1 MTVCGDLFREAVC
14 ESSDGRRRAHR
25 PTLHRFTLCSAFANP
40 LSTAQEDFVAVLGRT
55 KATVATRELARFEEF
70 TKEFGFSGE

>member
-1 MTVCGDLFREAVC
+1 
-14 ESSDGRRRAHR
+14 
-25 PTLHRFTLCSAFANP
+25 
-40 LSTAQEDFVAVLGRT
+40 VAVLGRT